1 MANSNISFKPIII
14 VLFSYAFLSVLYIF
28 LETSGIIS
36 ISNPVGATL
45 YDQNIYHIPQ
55 INYFLNND
63 VNLNSYQ
70 SFTAT
75 TPGQHLIYSIILKQF
90 NIKTVDGNFIQ
101 LRLLHLLFNLAAI
114 FFIWYLFYSVNKENL
129 STIYLLPVICSP
141 YFINGALYITTDNLA
156 IGLTA
161 ATLMFTI
168 NKKIVIKNLLIANIF
183 NSVSIFWRQNT
194 IWLQI
199 PIFIKNLIF
208 VSRTRKYY
216 SLLIHLLPIGLLI
229 YFLIIWGGLTPK
241 EFQYINAKRINFS
254 SIVYSISLYALIN
267 LFYSYEF
274 YFVIRKI
281 NYKVIIKVFIIGVTI
296 GILLGSLIP
305 SEANKVAGRWGG
317 YLWTISKYL
326 PNFFE
331 RSVLFVSLTV
341 LGSTHF
347 IFMSYI
353 LIKKKEYLLLISFL
367 AWLISTIGSFIVF
380 HRYFEPILILFT
392 SIFILTI
399 KSNDNIPP
407 FGPTIL
413 AIFMLIIFFV
423 SLFL

>member
-1 MANSNISFKPIII
+1 MAKNKVSFMPIIS
-14 VLFSYAFLSVLYIF
+14 VLFSYAFLSVVYIF

-36 ISNPVGATL
+36 ISNTVGATL
-45 YDQNIYHIPQ
+45 YDQNTYHIPQ

-63 VNLNSYQ
+63 VNLYSYQ

-101 LRLLHLLFNLAAI
+101 LRLLHLSFNLVAI
-114 FFIWYLFYSVNKENL
+114 FFIWYLFYSINKENL

-141 YFINGALYITTDNLA
+141 YFINGTLYVTTDNIA
-156 IGLTA
+156 IGLIA
-161 ATLMFTI
+161 VTLVFTI

-199 PIFIKNLIF
+199 PILIKNLIF
-208 VSRTRKYY
+208 ISRTKKYF
-216 SLLIHLLPIGLLI
+216 SILLHFLPIGLLI
-229 YFLIIWGGLTPK
+229 YFLISWGGITPK
-241 EFQYINAKRINFS
+241 EFQYINAQSINFS
-254 SIVYSISLYALIN
+254 SIVYSISLYALIS
-267 LFYSYEF
+267 LFYSQEF
-274 YFVIRKI
+274 YFVTRKI
-281 NYKVIIKVFIIGVTI
+281 NYRIIIKILIIGFIIGMF
-296 GILLGSLIP
+296 LGFLVP
-305 SEANKVAGRWGG
+305 SEANKIAGRWGG

-367 AWLISTIGSFIVF
+367 SWLISTIGSFIVF
-380 HRYFEPILILFT
+380 HRYFEPILILFI

-407 FGPTIL
+407 FGPIIL